1 MTHQEISDLTFR
13 IMVICAWNRI
23 SVAACA
29 VPDSADK
36 VYGLDGL

>member
-1 MTHQEISDLTFR
+1 MTHQQASDLTFR
-13 IMVICAWNRI
+13 IMAIDVWNRI
-23 SVAACA
+23 SVAART